1 MFNLVVCSL
10 FKLFRIYQNIYLC
23 IVKTFAQLRNYLFM
37 KNLLLKVY
45 QHENAE
51 LCNGIIMLKLCTKS
65 FQKNKSVIAK

>member
-1 MFNLVVCSL
+1 MYC
-10 FKLFRIYQNIYLC
+10 K
-23 IVKTFAQLRNYLFM
+23 KTFAQLRNYLFM

-51 LCNGIIMLKLCTKS
+51 LCNGIIMLELCTKS

>member
-1 MFNLVVCSL
+1 MFNLVVCY
-10 FKLFRIYQNIYLC
+10 LFRLSPMNQNMYSC

-51 LCNGIIMLKLCTKS
+51 LCNGIIMLELCTKS
-65 FQKNKSVIAK
+65 FQTNKSVIAK